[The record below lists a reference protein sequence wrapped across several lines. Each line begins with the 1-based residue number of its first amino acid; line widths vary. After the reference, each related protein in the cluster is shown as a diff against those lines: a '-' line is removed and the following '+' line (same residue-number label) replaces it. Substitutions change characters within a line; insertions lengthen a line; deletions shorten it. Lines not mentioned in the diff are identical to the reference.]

1 MDQMLTIPGIHS
13 TGDLSQKQ
21 YQAVYLT
28 EDFGVA
34 AITNSNVAAFAQ
46 AAKEQAKELAMRVDN
61 AMQDDVN
68 GDLALTWT
76 EFSGSKPKKE
86 PAHTLQR
93 ALLEVDAAG
102 GQLGGRDAEHYEL

>member
-1 MDQMLTIPGIHS
+1 VYFSVDADGDGQLTRQEV
-13 TGDLSQKQ
+13 LL
-21 YQAVYLT
+21 YYR
-28 EDFGVA
+28 
-34 AITNSNVAAFAQ
+34 
-46 AAKEQAKELAMRVDN
+46 KEQAKELTMRVDN

-76 EFSGSKPKKE
+76 EFSGNKPKNE